1 MTAFELSE
9 SKVKFQRVYEAFFEK
24 ESNYDNQYALTQN
37 EYNILLN
44 KVLEGIEIIDEYL
57 KEKG

>member
-9 SKVKFQRVYEAFFEK
+9 SKVRFKKVCEVIFVK
-24 ESNYDNQYALTQN
+24 EPNDNNQYVLTRE
-37 EYNILLN
+37 EYNVLLN
-44 KVLEGIEIIDEYL
+44 KIQEGIEIIDEYL